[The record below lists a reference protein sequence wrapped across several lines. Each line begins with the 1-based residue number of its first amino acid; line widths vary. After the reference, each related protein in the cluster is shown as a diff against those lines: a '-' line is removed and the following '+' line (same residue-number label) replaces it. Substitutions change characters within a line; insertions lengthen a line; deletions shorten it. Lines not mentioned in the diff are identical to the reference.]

1 MELILVVDVVVEVV
15 SEEVEVPVTCVNTE
29 IEDMS
34 FKPTLLNH
42 QTNSLVIFMS
52 LPFYGVTMF
61 PFTLTLPPLFKLKD
75 KVGGQ

>member
-1 MELILVVDVVVEVV
+1 MEVV
-15 SEEVEVPVTCVNTE
+15 LEEVEVPVTCVNTE

-42 QTNSLVIFMS
+42 QTNSLVLFMS
-52 LPFYGVTMF
+52 LPFLCVGSLGVTMI
-61 PFTLTLPPLFKLKD
+61 PLPSRPVFKLKD